1 MIDQKEEIINC
12 LTALCKSNR
21 ISVGETIALEKVI
34 KELQEM
40 PEYIDIWNVGAILR
54 NVPEQPDICKIYG
67 GVCGYPIEACSE
79 CLKHEGWRPSKE
91 QTRWIPCSERL
102 PEESG
107 DYLVTT
113 KWKGSYSGEVYIET
127 NMDVYREKSKEWSC
141 VDVIAWMPLPQP
153 YAESGEEG

>member
-21 ISVGETIALEKVI
+21 ISVGETIALENAI
-34 KELQEM
+34 KEL
-40 PEYIDIWNVGAILR
+40 
-54 NVPEQPDICKIYG
+54 
-67 GVCGYPIEACSE
+67 
-79 CLKHEGWRPSKE
+79 E

-113 KWKGSYSGEVYIET
+113 KWKGSYSGDVYIET
-127 NMDVYREKSKEWSC
+127 NMAVYRKKSKEWDC
-141 VDVIAWMPLPQP
+141 VDVIAWAPIPQP
-153 YAESGEEG
+153 YAESEEWE